1 MKILSKIILV
11 MSVITLIPVLICII
25 PGLILFNLSELIGGT
40 SRLPE
45 EL

>member
-11 MSVITLIPVLICII
+11 MSVIALIPVLILVI
-25 PGLILFNLSELIGGT
+25 PGLILFNLSEAVGGN